1 MAAGKE
7 MDGNIRKFEEIGT
20 HPAATHNALGAAI
33 MFNESL
39 GVHRKAARL
48 RALHRRWLEPLQ
60 RYDNVKFMSN
70 VNDTSNWCGIIVV
83 NIDGTD
89 LDKMQNYLFDK
100 HRIFTVGI
108 SHAQFR
114 GLRITPTVYTRAS
127 EMDEFAHAMERVAQG
142 KVPEVMASSK

>member
-1 MAAGKE
+1 
-7 MDGNIRKFEEIGT
+7 
-20 HPAATHNALGAAI
+20 
-33 MFNESL
+33 
-39 GVHRKAARL
+39 
-48 RALHRRWLEPLQ
+48 
-60 RYDNVKFMSN
+60 MSN
-70 VNDTSNWCGIIVV
+70 VSDTSNWCGIIVV